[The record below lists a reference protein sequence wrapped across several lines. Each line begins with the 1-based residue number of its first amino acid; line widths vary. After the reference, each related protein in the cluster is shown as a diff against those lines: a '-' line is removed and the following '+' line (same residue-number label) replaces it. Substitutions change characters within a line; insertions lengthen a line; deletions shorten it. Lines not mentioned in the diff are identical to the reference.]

1 MHFCK
6 NDVVSN
12 KLFILKKIRFQR
24 HERPKRM
31 ETLSELR
38 SKSDYGYLK
47 FLSDVIL

>member
-12 KLFILKKIRFQR
+12 KLVILKKIRFQR
-24 HERPKRM
+24 QERLKRM
-31 ETLSELR
+31 EILSELR
-38 SKSDYGYLK
+38 SKTDYGCLK